1 MRSLWSRGFGRLYCN
16 AEVIEE
22 DNGKVFL
29 LATVEFETRTLYTGK
44 QYAQRVTFRSFDD
57 QDIARVDELRKGV
70 YMLFD
75 GDTDAV
81 AEKSATGWWYANPRV
96 TGRIIEIMDY
106 VSDPISS

>member
-1 MRSLWSRGFGRLYCN
+1 MRSLWSKGFGRLHCD

-22 DNGKVFL
+22 DSGKVFL

-57 QDIARVDELRKGV
+57 QDIARVGELRKGI

-96 TGRIIEIMDY
+96 TGRIIEVMDY
-106 VSDPISS
+106 ASDPISS